1 MSSQNL
7 KDIRGDTYKE
17 DSQYNACQETLL
29 KNPRI

>member
-17 DSQYNACQETLL
+17 ESQYNARQETLRES
-29 KNPRI
+29 PRI